1 MKNISNNKQ
10 DFTIGGMY
18 GSSGAY
24 IVEDL
29 SKSFDNLV
37 IILDNNNQAISLND
51 NVKID
56 FPGGLLS
63 SSNALIGASKELI
76 EFNNRREG
84 PILEGDQKFFFKLVL
99 FLLFKKFTLSFMY
112 KSVQCFISKIVFCFF
127 NSL

>member
-37 IILDNNNQAISLND
+37 IILDNNNQAIS
-51 NVKID
+51 
-56 FPGGLLS
+56 FRY
-63 SSNALIGASKELI
+63 EL
-76 EFNNRREG
+76 
-84 PILEGDQKFFFKLVL
+84 
-99 FLLFKKFTLSFMY
+99 LLFIDNKN
-112 KSVQCFISKIVFCFF
+112 KI
-127 NSL
+127 